1 MNKYALLPV
10 LLLTFIATFFAQQA
24 PTPSIKVDVD
34 LVLVNVTVMD
44 PEDRYVVG
52 LEKKNFQ
59 VWEDKIEQQVEYFS
73 TEDVPLSVGLIFDA
87 SGSMQPML
95 GYARQAALSFLET
108 ADASDEYF
116 LVEFNDRPHV
126 TVDLTKDIAKLQQH
140 IIFIP
145 AKGSTALYDAVY
157 VGMERVRNANNP
169 KRALLVITDGEENH
183 SRYSFSNLR
192 EFVKEQNVQI
202 FSIGAAGPINLLAE
216 LTGGYA
222 FRGAGLSD
230 ICQKIAVELK
240 NEYIIGYHSTNTS
253 KDGLWRKIQVKV
265 NPPRGLP
272 KLHLR
277 AKAGYYAPTTE
288 TPLKP

>member
-145 AKGSTALYDAVY
+145 ARDPQRSMTPSMWVWKGSGKRTIPKEPSWSSPTARKTTAAILFPIF
-157 VGMERVRNANNP
+157 AN
-169 KRALLVITDGEENH
+169 L
-183 SRYSFSNLR
+183 
-192 EFVKEQNVQI
+192 
-202 FSIGAAGPINLLAE
+202 
-216 LTGGYA
+216 
-222 FRGAGLSD
+222 
-230 ICQKIAVELK
+230 
-240 NEYIIGYHSTNTS
+240 
-253 KDGLWRKIQVKV
+253 
-265 NPPRGLP
+265 
-272 KLHLR
+272 
-277 AKAGYYAPTTE
+277 
-288 TPLKP
+288 